1 MGLASLGKLSSP
13 MGEQCCND
21 VYCILVVYSAV
32 IIQCAPV
39 SSRTWSSE
47 PENRRLHNATHNHL
61 PLTTTYIQGLYLA
74 GLSHTVANLI
84 HIVMPP
90 RPSQKRA
97 AASGSDTPVAESSR
111 KKTRFVEP
119 SEDPVNFA
127 EEVDAQLENPSA
139 RRKGRV
145 NTEGYESDSSDDG
158 EGVVNSRK
166 PGADGAA
173 EDEEDDMFA
182 MGDKEE
188 KKVEDGGKKKKE
200 EFLRLGDIE
209 GQEFGEQSDKDES
222 DAEEEDEPEDE
233 DDAERRKKAGMGFE
247 LSAFN
252 MREEMEEGKFSADG
266 MYVRTFDPH
275 AVHDRWM
282 EGMDEKEIKKA
293 RKFHKHQER
302 LQKEKQKAEERELQE
317 LGGKDHIEQELV
329 GMLKKG
335 ETVLEALQRLGAKSK
350 KTGATKK
357 KCVVSLHVDSMYRN
371 VDTTCRPN
379 NKTKRGDLEGAAM
392 DVDPTPAS
400 NAGPSEVEQITHL
413 ASTLMSL
420 GDTDIY
426 SKTYEELVRSV
437 RASGKVDKDWMPPSA
452 DVKYEYKWDV
462 PEAGDPGQVF
472 GPFSEEEMK
481 AWHSAAYF
489 GVSGEKVKVRKVGG
503 EWGSW
508 SEVVS

>member
-1 MGLASLGKLSSP
+1 
-13 MGEQCCND
+13 
-21 VYCILVVYSAV
+21 
-32 IIQCAPV
+32 
-39 SSRTWSSE
+39 
-47 PENRRLHNATHNHL
+47 
-61 PLTTTYIQGLYLA
+61 
-74 GLSHTVANLI
+74 
-84 HIVMPP
+84 MPP
-90 RPSQKRA
+90 RPSHKRA
-97 AASGSDTPVAESSR
+97 AASGSDTPVAEGSR

-127 EEVDAQLENPSA
+127 EEVDAQLENPLA

-166 PGADGAA
+166 PGVDGAA
-173 EDEEDDMFA
+173 EEEEDMFA

-188 KKVEDGGKKKKE
+188 KKADDGAKKKKE

-209 GQEFGEQSDKDES
+209 GQEFGDQSDKDES
-222 DAEEEDEPEDE
+222 EEEEDEPEDE
-233 DDAERRKKAGMGFE
+233 DDAERKKKAGMGFE

-252 MREEMEEGKFSADG
+252 MREEMEEGKFAADG

-282 EGMDEKEIKKA
+282 EGLDEREMKKA
-293 RKFHKHQER
+293 RKYHKQQEK

-317 LGGKDHIEQELV
+317 LGGKDYIEQQLV

-335 ETVLEALQRLGAKSK
+335 ETVLEALQRVGAKSK
-350 KTGATKK
+350 KSGVAKK
-357 KCVVSLHVDSMYRN
+357 K
-371 VDTTCRPN
+371 PN
-379 NKTKRGDLEGAAM
+379 NKTKRGNLDGAAM
-392 DVDPTPAS
+392 DVDPTPTANS
-400 NAGPSEVEQITHL
+400 GPSDVEQITHL

-437 RASGKVDKDWMPPSA
+437 RGSGKVDKDWVPPSA

-503 EWGSW
+503 DWGSW
-508 SEVVS
+508 DEVVS